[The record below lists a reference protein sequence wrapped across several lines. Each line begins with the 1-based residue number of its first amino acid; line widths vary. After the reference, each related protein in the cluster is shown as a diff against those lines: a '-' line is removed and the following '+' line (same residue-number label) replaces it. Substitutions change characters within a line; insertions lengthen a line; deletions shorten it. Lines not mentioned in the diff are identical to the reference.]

1 MGLIDIGVVL
11 VVGYFAATGLT
22 FLIKPDVVAAY
33 DMAPIGAA
41 GRTEVRCYYGA
52 LALGLGGFVAYLGSH
67 ELGRE
72 ALLGTLFIAAAIL
85 ITRILGAVIDHSARE
100 SYTRMAIPVETVFV
114 VALAVV
120 LIVG

>member
-11 VVGYFAATGLT
+11 VVGYFAVTGLT
-22 FLIKPDVVAAY
+22 FLIKPEVVAKY
-33 DMAPIGAA
+33 DIAPIGAA

-52 LALGLGGFVAYLGSH
+52 LALGLGGFIAYLGSTG
-67 ELGRE
+67 LGRE

-85 ITRILGAVIDHSARE
+85 SARILGAFIDRSARE
-100 SYTRMAIPVETVFV
+100 SYTRTAIPVEIGFV